1 MKIIKKFGL
10 ISIILI
16 YLMPI
21 SVYGLSEP
29 TSTEPAIA
37 PDSID
42 GKYFDRLPSNQSQSY
57 NLFLRSDGK
66 IQAETRIVFENK
78 LTTDQTSIQF
88 TLDHPITIESAY
100 QQVISVDCQESELEY
115 CPNYPEYTADYYY
128 NPYYRSEFFEITPSL
143 TNDKLEIKLP
153 KAVAPSSQSAIY
165 LTYSYDQST
174 IKDSFGRYQL
184 NWSNLKSNQKID
196 RVDLNIATDNKIYL
210 KNLDQSYQ
218 YLDTNLYPTST
229 SSEAS
234 QRSALDAAS
243 ANLSLSNKPHYQ
255 LSFADLESN
264 ESIQVQA
271 DFSASWWRINLANIV
286 GLSILTLLT
295 LICLYLTITKLLN
308 SNKLKDKK
316 AVLPILAGISTGL
329 ITPLVIS
336 ILLWVA
342 KQVQYNRASN
352 YDPDILYPLIFL
364 LLLIV
369 GFILVASSL
378 LLIPFMIWK
387 HLGIKS
393 LIITII
399 VTSIVMIIGLVMI
412 IMASGTSQADQ
423 PIIEPYYY

>member
-255 LSFADLESN
+255 LSFANLESN

-336 ILLWVA
+336 ILL
-342 KQVQYNRASN
+342 
-352 YDPDILYPLIFL
+352 
-364 LLLIV
+364 
-369 GFILVASSL
+369 
-378 LLIPFMIWK
+378 
-387 HLGIKS
+387 
-393 LIITII
+393 
-399 VTSIVMIIGLVMI
+399 
-412 IMASGTSQADQ
+412 
-423 PIIEPYYY
+423 

>member
-78 LTTDQTSIQF
+78 LTTDQISIQF

-255 LSFADLESN
+255 LSFANLESN

-342 KQVQYNRASN
+342 KQVQYNRASS